1 MALIEPR
8 VAQGLAAA
16 AGVESVD
23 TFAASVISSELESRV
38 RQIVAEAMDV
48 QRHTLEPRLTGAHVM
63 AALKQHALP
72 VSWDASARR
81 RARSAYRKCPFS
93 ASCRASLPCRTFS
106 APRQP
111 LQAAR
116 VMCECYA

>member
-1 MALIEPR
+1 MALIEPK

-23 TFAASVISSELESRV
+23 TFAASVISSELESRL
-38 RQIVAEAMDV
+38 RQVVAEAMDV

-72 VSWDASARR
+72 VSLGALALCCVVPAARTGCCR
-81 RARSAYRKCPFS
+81 KLACSPHTWPSFRLQATHLARSW
-93 ASCRASLPCRTFS
+93 
-106 APRQP
+106 
-111 LQAAR
+111 R
-116 VMCECYA
+116 V